1 MNFMSRIIH
10 IFKQNKMLSILLQ
23 ILLLLV
29 VYFSLRTWKSMDF
42 IEGDAPV
49 INDVTLNGVA
59 FDLREHR
66 SKPMLVHFWATWCHI
81 CEFEN
86 SNIANIAKDYDVIT
100 IASWSESATQVKA
113 YLQKEKLNFPVI
125 VDEDGEWA
133 KVYGVKGVPASFVLD
148 KTGVIQYIET
158 GYTSEMGLRLR
169 LWWLE

>member
-1 MNFMSRIIH
+1 
-10 IFKQNKMLSILLQ
+10 
-23 ILLLLV
+23 
-29 VYFSLRTWKSMDF
+29 
-42 IEGDAPV
+42 
-49 INDVTLNGVA
+49 
-59 FDLREHR
+59 
-66 SKPMLVHFWATWCHI
+66 WCHI